1 MVENLSYVKSLN
13 TIRAFAV
20 AFVMFQHWLPL
31 SHHLRKLQLGSL
43 GVDIFFTLSGFL
55 ITGILLSKLTGKNDL
70 FSRVSL
76 LKYRNFIARRILR
89 IVPAYALALFLTWL
103 LIKHLP
109 SFEQSAWKWLITFT
123 TNWHII
129 QLDYWPS
136 TIVHFWSL
144 AVEEQYYL
152 FWPMLLFF
160 FKGRSFPFLAFIMI
174 ALAVFVRYQARHH
187 NIFDASTFACLDSF
201 AMGGLFAW
209 YRHQNSRN
217 ELTPINYLPWLALV
231 LFLLVSFGNY
241 LSIDFFIN
249 QRRLLGSLVS
259 ILLIVFLVSRN
270 DYNRTSSFFWENP
283 FLLEIGKISYGIY
296 LFHLLIPDIPG
307 LHWAAGALVKAAI
320 VFGFSW
326 LSWNYFEKPI
336 LAYKKYF
343 P

>member
-13 TIRAFAV
+13 TVRAFAV

-31 SHHLRKLQLGSL
+31 SHHLQNLQLGSL

-55 ITGILLSKLTGKNDL
+55 ITGILLSKLTGNNGIL
-70 FSRVSL
+70 SRLSML
-76 LKYRNFIARRILR
+76 NYRNFIVRRALR
-89 IVPAYALALFLTWL
+89 IIPAYSLALFLTWL
-103 LIKHLP
+103 LSSYLIP
-109 SFEQSAWKWLITFT
+109 FDQSAWKWLITLT

-129 QLDYWPS
+129 QLEYWPG

-152 FWPMLLFF
+152 FWPLLLFF
-160 FKGRSFPFLAFIMI
+160 FKGRSFPFLALIMI
-174 ALAVFVRYQARHH
+174 TLAVWVRYHARHH
-187 NIFDASTFACLDSF
+187 NIFDVSTLACLDSF

-209 YRHQNSRN
+209 YRNQNSRN
-217 ELTPINYLPWLALV
+217 EITPISYLPWLALL
-231 LFLLVSFGNY
+231 LFLLVSWGNY

-249 QRRLLGSLVS
+249 QRRLLGSFVG

-270 DYNRTSSFFWENP
+270 DYNKTNSFFWENP
-283 FLLEIGKISYGIY
+283 FLLQVGQISYGIY
-296 LFHLLIPDIPG
+296 LFHLLVPDIPG
-307 LHWAAGALVKAAI
+307 IHWVVGALVKAVI

-336 LAYKKYF
+336 LTYKKYF
-343 P
+343 S